1 MDGGHHRKKGALTA
15 GWLGASGEGTTTG
28 TKEAG
33 DVLRQARGR
42 LAGRAWKAV
51 AGGWRCLS
59 RERSGRTESR
69 GETPRG

>member
-33 DVLRQARGR
+33 ERAASGTWPACWKGR
-42 LAGRAWKAV
+42 ESSSWRMEVPEQREVWEN
-51 AGGWRCLS
+51 GGQ
-59 RERSGRTESR
+59 G
-69 GETPRG
+69 